1 MKFSLISL
9 VLIVYTI
16 YNRISLYDMN
26 FFEGQKDPIQE
37 LMVSPTNVL
46 GIWSNNVKKFSH
58 KILFFFLT
66 ILLYVLKISLHS
78 KFKNDKS
85 WW

>member
-46 GIWSNNVKKFSH
+46 GI
-58 KILFFFLT
+58 
-66 ILLYVLKISLHS
+66 
-78 KFKNDKS
+78 
-85 WW
+85 

>member
-9 VLIVYTI
+9 VLIIYTI

-46 GIWSNNVKKFSH
+46 GIWSIMSKNSPIK
-58 KILFFFLT
+58 FFFFNYT
-66 ILLYVLKISLHS
+66 FICFENISTL
-78 KFKNDKS
+78 
-85 WW
+85 